1 MNTYIKE
8 MDTREF
14 INLFRTA
21 HLSLHRCWTKAV
33 GTNDYRKSDWIEL
46 ERALHQFARA
56 MAQTLGYT
64 GPLLP

>member
-1 MNTYIKE
+1 

-14 INLFRTA
+14 INTFRTS

-33 GTNDYRKSDWIEL
+33 GTKDYRKSDWMEL
-46 ERALHQFARA
+46 ERVLFQFARA
-56 MAQTLGYT
+56 MATNIGYS

>member
-1 MNTYIKE
+1 

-14 INLFRTA
+14 INLYRTA

-33 GTNDYRKSDWIEL
+33 GTKDYQKSDWMEL
-46 ERALHQFARA
+46 DRAISQFGRA
-56 MAQTLGYT
+56 TAQAIGYE